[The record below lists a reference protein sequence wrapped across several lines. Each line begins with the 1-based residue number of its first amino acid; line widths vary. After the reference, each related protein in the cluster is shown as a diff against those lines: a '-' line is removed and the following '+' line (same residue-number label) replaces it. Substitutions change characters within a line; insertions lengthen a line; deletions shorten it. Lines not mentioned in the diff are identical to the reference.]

1 MEAEAASKRRRVEP
15 DSEEPP
21 VSLDFISHLPDE
33 MLQIIISGL
42 PTKSAFRTTF
52 LSKRWQS
59 LWCTVPL
66 NLLVDDNLADSECKR
81 VTDTLQTYL

>member
-33 MLQIIISGL
+33 MLQIIISSL
-42 PTKSAFRTTF
+42 PTKSEKHLFQPQIF
-52 LSKRWQS
+52 FYS
-59 LWCTVPL
+59 V
-66 NLLVDDNLADSECKR
+66 
-81 VTDTLQTYL
+81 